1 MSLGGPVIAICGMA
15 SVAASVIG
23 APITG
28 VLIILEMTMNYEY
41 ALLAMMSIVTSVLIS
56 NLIFGHS
63 FFDRQLL
70 DPASMFRLAEVISR

>member
-1 MSLGGPVIAICGMA
+1 MA

-41 ALLAMMSIVTSVLIS
+41 ALLAMMSITSVLIS
-56 NLIFGHS
+56 NLILDIHS
-63 FFDRQLL
+63 LIASFLIV
-70 DPASMFRLAEVISR
+70 ASMCRLAEVI